1 MQTLERTEFPAL
13 KRLGTQIGYGFA
25 IGVSLVLV
33 YIVQNLEGW
42 GWFPFLTGRFGEV
55 VPLITFSLIIGALA
69 YLAYILY
76 DSQILRWAGEIV
88 TNAVTIIVTW
98 RVFSVFPF
106 DFSAY
111 EFPWE
116 PIARG
121 VMVLAIVGACV
132 GIATNFVKLARSA
145 GPHRSQES

>member
-1 MQTLERTEFPAL
+1 MQTLERTEFAAL

-25 IGVSLVLV
+25 IGLSLVLV
-33 YIVQNLEGW
+33 YVVENLERW
-42 GWFPFLTGRFGEV
+42 DLLPFLTSRFGEV
-55 VPLITFSLIIGALA
+55 VPLITFSLLVGVLA

-88 TNAVTIIVTW
+88 TNSITVVVTL

-106 DFSAY
+106 DFSSY

-116 PIARG
+116 PLTRF
-121 VMVLAIVGACV
+121 VMILAIVGASV
-132 GIATNFVKLARSA
+132 GIATNIVKLAKSGGA
-145 GPHRSQES
+145 HRTQES